1 MKNLENEI
9 RVQILEENNFNI
21 GKLYRLK
28 KDWFLKLQVSTKL
41 IGKNVR
47 VFSNL
52 PPDNIKSQFIR
63 NKYYEYEWKSLPDSL
78 PNDEFNKFIQINCQL
93 AGSYH
98 YYFTLD
104 GTNNKDTCSGG
115 SNFLVDPKL
124 CLNGGEY
131 IDLDC
136 LQVQTVLSK
145 LLGPLNE
152 WKSRLE
158 VANHSGYNMIHFTPV
173 SDLSSQS
180 NSSYCIRNHMKL
192 LQQADSTQQT
202 RLDDLKEI
210 TDFMYKEWNMFS
222 ICDLVYNH
230 MANDAQFLQEC
241 PEATYNMVNSPHLI
255 PSMLL
260 DRLFYYMS
268 ADISKGLYESRG
280 IYAKKLEYSNGE
292 TIRRILRD
300 ELVPKLQLH
309 EFYQIDLNK
318 INEQIKQ
325 LNTDDIELKSTNKWE
340 KLQIIQDE
348 SYNRLG
354 STVDFNLIKEI
365 IKESNDHQKLTDHLN
380 HLNNKVREQIES
392 YLTEAVDN
400 VISNLKYYFF
410 ANDGPKWTEVNS
422 KQKIVASYFYYP
434 FEDKDVSA
442 DFDTMNLE
450 YDEVIAFDKIQGA
463 KIQVNIL

>member
-9 RVQILEENNFNI
+9 RVQILEENDFNI

-28 KDWFLKLQVSTKL
+28 KDWYLKLQVSTRL
-41 IGKNVR
+41 ISNNVR
-47 VFSNL
+47 VFCNL
-52 PPDNIKSQFIR
+52 PPDSISTQFSR
-63 NKYYEYEWKSLPDSL
+63 NKYYEYEWKNIPDSL
-78 PNDEFNKFIQINCQL
+78 LNDEFNKYIQINCQL

-104 GTNNKDTCSGG
+104 GSDKKDSCSGG
-115 SNFLVDPKL
+115 ANFLVDPKL

-158 VANHSGYNMIHFTPV
+158 VARHSGYNMVHFTPV
-173 SDLSSQS
+173 SELSSMS

-192 LQQADSTQQT
+192 IEQAHSTMN
-202 RLDDLKEI
+202 DLTKVTE
-210 TDFMYKEWNMFS
+210 FMYKEWNMFS

-255 PSMLL
+255 PALLL

-268 ADISKGLYESRG
+268 VDISKGRYVSRG
-280 IYAKKLEYSNGE
+280 IIANKLECSNIE
-292 TIRRILRD
+292 TIRGILRY
-300 ELVPKLQLH
+300 ELVPKLKLD
-309 EFYQIDLNK
+309 EFYIIDLNK
-318 INEQIKQ
+318 IIEQVKK
-325 LNTDDIELKSTNKWE
+325 IEQPHAIIDSSNKWDRL
-340 KLQIIQDE
+340 KIIQDI

-354 STVDFNLIKEI
+354 STVDFNVIKEI
-365 IKESNDHQKLTDHLN
+365 ITEHEASMKREDLNQKIFDHLN
-380 HLNNKVREQIES
+380 HLNKNMCQKIEG

-400 VISNLKYYFF
+400 VISNFKYHFF
-410 ANDGPKWTEVNS
+410 AHDGPKWREVNS
-422 KQKIVASYFYYP
+422 KQKIVAGYFYFP
-434 FEDKDVSA
+434 FEDKDV
-442 DFDTMNLE
+442 
-450 YDEVIAFDKIQGA
+450 AFDESLACNKVQGA
-463 KIQVNIL
+463 KIQVN